1 MPAFNS
7 VQPNKILHLFTT
19 IIFLISSGAHAQPNP
34 SEPERRAFLSQS
46 ESLAYEL
53 GKTYQMSKNCDRE
66 FTKIS
71 PAKAR
76 GLFIRY
82 MEEHEVE
89 KTMESYQSGVASKS
103 QANCQRWKLKASA
116 PGLDALIVRYFKSA
130 LPFIRNTP
138 NDK

>member
-7 VQPNKILHLFTT
+7 AQSDRILYLLTA
-19 IIFLISSGAHAQPNP
+19 IIFLIPSVAHAQPNP
-34 SEPERRAFLSQS
+34 PEPERRIFLSQS

-53 GKTYQMSKNCDRE
+53 GKTYQMSKNCNKE

-82 MEEHEVE
+82 MEEQEVE
-89 KTMESYQSGVASKS
+89 KTMKSYQSGVASKS
-103 QANCQRWKLKASA
+103 QGNCERRELKASA
-116 PGLDALIVRYFKSA
+116 PGLDALIVQYFKSA
-130 LPFIRNTP
+130 LPFTRNTP
-138 NDK
+138 NR